1 MRPTSSTKPATALAA
16 LLTISNAFPAN
27 AASGAMRPQ
36 VLAFWVDTCFLLAFC
51 VVFISRAVLVA
62 RNRDKGSTH
71 VGGIPADRKVVRT
84 CVTIMWSCVAVAWAA
99 IVATVVYRPVI
110 QPGLIQAGLT
120 NISIVPFN
128 MTLIALLY
136 SIRNS
141 WLHPH
146 RMLMIGVVLVTT
158 FGLAAS
164 LLTAYAYAWI
174 APL

>member
-1 MRPTSSTKPATALAA
+1 M
-16 LLTISNAFPAN
+16 
-27 AASGAMRPQ
+27 
-36 VLAFWVDTCFLLAFC
+36 
-51 VVFISRAVLVA
+51 
-62 RNRDKGSTH
+62 
-71 VGGIPADRKVVRT
+71 GGIPADRKVVRT
-84 CVTIMWSCVAVAWAA
+84 CVTIMWSCVAVAWAT
-99 IVATVVYRPVI
+99 IVATIVYRPVI

-120 NISIVPFN
+120 NISMVPFN